1 MQVQKVAVVTGAS
14 RGIGKQT
21 SLLLAAHGVQTV
33 LVARTEEPRPN
44 TPGTLGETA
53 DAIRRLGCE
62 PIVIRADL
70 SVQDD
75 LDRVVSTTLDR
86 FGRADILI
94 NNAAYT
100 VGKTLFTHTPDLT
113 RDQWD
118 KHFAINVTAPLMLIQ
133 GFWDSMKAQGG
144 GIVVNVTSRA
154 SYLRPV
160 STDHGNHT
168 GLPENGPAY
177 GASKAA
183 LNRMANVI
191 AQEGLPYRIAVVT
204 VEPGFVLTETMA
216 ATFARSG
223 VKDTSAIPPT
233 VPASVIANLCISDDP
248 MQYTGEVLSAPEL
261 AEKLNLDPSHLSL
274 Q

>member
-1 MQVQKVAVVTGAS
+1 MRSGQKVAVVTGAS

-21 SLLLAAHGVQTV
+21 SLLLARRGMQVA

-53 DAIRRLGCE
+53 AELRAFGSDPL
-62 PIVIRADL
+62 VVRADL
-70 SVQDD
+70 GQQGD
-75 LDRVVSTTLDR
+75 LDRVVSSVLES
-86 FGRADILI
+86 FGRVDVLV

-100 VGKTLFTHTPDLT
+100 VGKTLFTHVPDLT

-133 GFWDSMKAQGG
+133 GFWDSMRSNGG
-144 GIVVNVTSRA
+144 GVIVNVTSGA
-154 SYLRPV
+154 SYLQPV
-160 STDHGNHT
+160 LSDPQNDT

-191 AQEGLPYRIAVVT
+191 AQEGVAHRIAVINL
-204 VEPGFVLTETMA
+204 EPGFVLTETMA
-216 ATFARSG
+216 ATFEATG
-223 VKDTSAIPPT
+223 VTDTAAISSS
-233 VPASVIANLCISDDP
+233 VPAAAIAYLCTCADP
-248 MQYTGEVLSAPEL
+248 LRYSGEIVDGPAL
-261 AEKLNLDPSHLSL
+261 AADLGLLDPP
-274 Q
+274 